1 MELAKASGR
10 PSIAL
15 TGASLGENAD
25 LYVAV
30 DDAGECGHGG
40 DSYTQRRGGRHVAR
54 MCDQQ
59 SHQRVGEEH
68 QTQFLVVAVL
78 KTGSSEVR
86 SSAGSG
92 VQQ

>member
-1 MELAKASGR
+1 
-10 PSIAL
+10 
-15 TGASLGENAD
+15 
-25 LYVAV
+25 
-30 DDAGECGHGG
+30 
-40 DSYTQRRGGRHVAR
+40 

-59 SHQRVGEEH
+59 SHQQVGEEH

-92 VQQ
+92 LQQ

>member
-1 MELAKASGR
+1 
-10 PSIAL
+10 
-15 TGASLGENAD
+15 
-25 LYVAV
+25 
-30 DDAGECGHGG
+30 
-40 DSYTQRRGGRHVAR
+40 